1 MARMAATRPGSRLAA
16 RVLPPLDRWS
26 FRASGGKVAL
36 TESIGGLPT
45 VMLTTRGARSGL
57 ERTVPLLAVPS
68 GDDLAVL
75 GTNWGG
81 GSSPAWVHNLAASPV
96 AVVEHGE
103 NKVEVRAER
112 LDGASAEEVWRRA
125 IELYPGYAEYPRR
138 AGTRVITVWQL
149 VPVG

>member
-1 MARMAATRPGSRLAA
+1 M
-16 RVLPPLDRWS
+16 
-26 FRASGGKVAL
+26 
-36 TESIGGLPT
+36 
-45 VMLTTRGARSGL
+45 MLTTRGARSGL

-96 AVVEHGE
+96 AVVEYRE
-103 NKVEVRAER
+103 ARADVRAER
-112 LDGASAEEVWRRA
+112 LHGAAAEEVWRRA
-125 IELYPGYAEYPRR
+125 AELYPGYAEYPRR
-138 AGTRVITVWQL
+138 AGTRDITVWRL